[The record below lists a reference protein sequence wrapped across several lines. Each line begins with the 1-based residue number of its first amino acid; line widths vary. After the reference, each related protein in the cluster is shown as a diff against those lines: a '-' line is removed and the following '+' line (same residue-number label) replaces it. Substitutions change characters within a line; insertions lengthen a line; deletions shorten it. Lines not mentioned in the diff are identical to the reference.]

1 MPRAMSEDSVM
12 VTNIVQELMKVV
24 KEGVDDASKLKA
36 TISMEMITRQTEKR
50 KNFLEKRRRLEI
62 AVLYREARH
71 RAT

>member
-1 MPRAMSEDSVM
+1 MTVPSAMSEDSVM
-12 VTNIVQELMKVV
+12 VTNIVQELM
-24 KEGVDDASKLKA
+24 EEDGVDDASKLKA
-36 TISMEMITRQTEKR
+36 TISMEMNTRQTEKR